1 MTSEEEL
8 IKSGV
13 IANENTIILGFKRF
27 ALNAQY
33 RILMELSELMKGLF
47 LFISHGT
54 KPFSEPDVVADYS
67 VLVPAF
73 ELDQS

>member
-1 MTSEEEL
+1 MITENKRHSFIISMTSEEEL

-33 RILMELSELMKGLF
+33 KILIELSELMKGLF
-47 LFISHGT
+47 LFISHD
-54 KPFSEPDVVADYS
+54 FIM
-67 VLVPAF
+67 
-73 ELDQS
+73 